1 MGARMSDNLILICG
15 ATGFVGRNMLE
26 YFGKDAKNKIR
37 AVYNIRPPFNVS
49 HLPANIEWVKADL
62 RSHEAIEDTMEGV
75 SCIIQSAATTSGA
88 KDIVSKPYIHVTDNA
103 VMNSLLMRS
112 AYHHNIKHFVFFSCT
127 VMYPTSELPLSE
139 ADYDPSTPLHPRYF
153 GVGNTKL
160 YIEKMLEFF
169 SSISDMKTTAIRHSN
184 IYGPHDKFDFERSHV
199 FGATI
204 SKVML
209 AEDEVSV
216 WGTGEEER
224 DLLHVSDLCD
234 FVKKTLEN
242 QVEKYRL
249 YNCGLGNKIS
259 IKGLVELI
267 IEKSGKK
274 LKISHD
280 LSQPSIKTSLF
291 LDNTLAE
298 IELGWK
304 PKVELETGVQETLAW
319 WVDNIDPKTL
329 KLKGL

>member
-1 MGARMSDNLILICG
+1 
-15 ATGFVGRNMLE
+15 
-26 YFGKDAKNKIR
+26 
-37 AVYNIRPPFNVS
+37 
-49 HLPANIEWVKADL
+49 
-62 RSHEAIEDTMEGV
+62 
-75 SCIIQSAATTSGA
+75 
-88 KDIVSKPYIHVTDNA
+88 
-103 VMNSLLMRS
+103 
-112 AYHHNIKHFVFFSCT
+112 
-127 VMYPTSELPLSE
+127 
-139 ADYDPSTPLHPRYF
+139 
-153 GVGNTKL
+153 
-160 YIEKMLEFF
+160 
-169 SSISDMKTTAIRHSN
+169 MKTTAIRHSN

-209 AEDEVSV
+209 ADDEVSV

-234 FVKKTLEN
+234 FVKKTFEN

-249 YNCGLGNKIS
+249 YNCGLGDKIS

-291 LDNTLAE
+291 LDNNLAE
-298 IELGWK
+298 TELGWK
-304 PKVELETGVQETLAW
+304 PKIELDTGVQETLAW
-319 WVDNIDPKTL
+319 WVDNIDPQTL
-329 KLKGL
+329 KLKDL